1 LNTILTFIENNIFTL
16 LFLLFY
22 FFSKNEEL
30 GVELLTLVNQKNA
43 MESEQNAI
51 SLERDQLK
59 KEHLKL
65 THEMSLMQGMS
76 SFVFFCFFCFFVSL
90 FLCS

>member
-1 LNTILTFIENNIFTL
+1 M
-16 LFLLFY
+16 
-22 FFSKNEEL
+22 
-30 GVELLTLVNQKNA
+30 ELLTLVNQKNA

-76 SFVFFCFFCFFVSL
+76 SFVFFCIFV
-90 FLCS
+90 FLCLFGTTTIKKKKIFFMISVE

>member
-1 LNTILTFIENNIFTL
+1 M
-16 LFLLFY
+16 
-22 FFSKNEEL
+22 
-30 GVELLTLVNQKNA
+30 ELLTLVNQKNA

-76 SFVFFCFFCFFVSL
+76 SFVSFVSFVSL
-90 FLCS
+90 ALLP

>member
-1 LNTILTFIENNIFTL
+1 
-16 LFLLFY
+16 
-22 FFSKNEEL
+22 
-30 GVELLTLVNQKNA
+30 

-76 SFVFFCFFCFFVSL
+76 SFVFFCLLL
-90 FLCS
+90 FLLFLWHYYHKKKKIFFIISVE

>member
-1 LNTILTFIENNIFTL
+1 MNVTRDLNKEL
-16 LFLLFY
+16 
-22 FFSKNEEL
+22 SKNEEL

-65 THEMSLMQGMS
+65 THEMSLMQGTFS
-76 SFVFFCFFCFFVSL
+76 LFSWFLWFLVFFVFL
-90 FLCS
+90 PLLPIKNIL